1 MKNIQIP
8 QELFMK
14 LLRYHLIEDFSCE
27 DDIKKGLEQK
37 MDAMVM
43 RELYTKSKTAPS
55 EEEREKPDRN
65 TWTSVE
71 YWTTSDGKGSC
82 CLPYDRSVSRTCG

>member
-55 EEEREKPDRN
+55 EEEREKARQ
-65 TWTSVE
+65 E
-71 YWTTSDGKGSC
+71 YLDKRGISDSFRWQ
-82 CLPYDRSVSRTCG
+82 LFLLSAL